1 MSVDWEKDFELEDAA
16 FKVMLPTLLVMWPDW
31 FVAVKNG
38 CIVDRDQEEMALAT
52 RVEQKY
58 PREFV
63 LIRQV
68 KEQSEEHLPS
78 PEGEVRRKNPWSSDL

>member
-1 MSVDWEKDFELEDAA
+1 MSVGWVNNFDLEDAA

-31 FVAVKNG
+31 FVAVKSG
-38 CIVDRDQEEMALAT
+38 CIVDRDQNEIALAT
-52 RVEQKY
+52 RVEAKH

-68 KEQSEEHLPS
+68 KEQSEEHLSS
-78 PEGEVRRKNPWSSDL
+78 PEG